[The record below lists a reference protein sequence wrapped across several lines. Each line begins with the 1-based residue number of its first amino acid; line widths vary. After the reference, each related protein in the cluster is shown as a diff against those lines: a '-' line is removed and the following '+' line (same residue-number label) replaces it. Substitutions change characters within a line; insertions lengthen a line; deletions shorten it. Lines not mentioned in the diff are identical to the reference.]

1 MPFNYGMIDRLGL
14 CLMQTTKQR
23 LSGRNK
29 KQAIRAGRPLSANA
43 GEVDLRL
50 LDAATQLFLSR
61 GFEATSCDQIAML
74 AGAGKGSLYARY
86 ANKEELFTAVVRRS
100 VEASLQPSNN
110 SFSELALME
119 RLRIV
124 GLDILHH
131 ALQADA
137 VAMMRMVIA
146 TATQFPELAQLADR
160 IGWEGGVERV
170 AEVISARAKPGSLS
184 RARPVAGWFIS
195 LTFAPQQMRALF
207 GASSHSLQE
216 TARVRVDEAIKM
228 LAQSGWLDGWE

>member
-1 MPFNYGMIDRLGL
+1 MDKLGL
-14 CLMQTTKQR
+14 CLMPKTKQK
-23 LSGRNK
+23 LSDGDK
-29 KQAIRAGRPLSANA
+29 KSAIRAGRPLAVNA
-43 GEVDLRL
+43 GEVDRRL
-50 LDAATQLFLSR
+50 LDAATQLFLNR
-61 GFEATSCDQIAML
+61 GFEATSCDQIATL

-100 VEASLQPSNN
+100 VEASVRPSND
-110 SFSELALME
+110 SISELPLME

-131 ALQADA
+131 SLQADS

-146 TATQFPELAQLADR
+146 TATRFPELAQLADR

-170 AEVISARAKPGSLS
+170 AEVISARAQPDSLP
-184 RARPVAGWFIS
+184 RARPAAAWFIS

-207 GASSHSLQE
+207 GESSHSLRVA
-216 TARVRVDEAIKM
+216 ARVRVDEAIKM

>member
-1 MPFNYGMIDRLGL
+1 
-14 CLMQTTKQR
+14 MQTTKQ
-23 LSGRNK
+23 LSSGGNK
-29 KQAIRAGRPLSANA
+29 RPVIRAGRPLAANA
-43 GEVDLRL
+43 GDVDLRL
-50 LDAATQLFLSR
+50 LKSATQLFLSR
-61 GFEATSCDQIAML
+61 GFEATTCDQIAAL

-100 VEASLQPSNN
+100 VEASLRPSKDI
-110 SFSELALME
+110 FAELPLVD

-131 ALQADA
+131 ALQPDA

-207 GASSHSLQE
+207 GESSNTLQE

>member
-1 MPFNYGMIDRLGL
+1 
-14 CLMQTTKQR
+14 MQKTKQK
-23 LSGRNK
+23 LSGGDRK
-29 KQAIRAGRPLSANA
+29 PVIRAGRPLAANA

-61 GFEATSCDQIAML
+61 GFEATSCDQIATL

-100 VEASLQPSNN
+100 VEAGLRTSNDSLRQLP
-110 SFSELALME
+110 LME

-124 GLDILHH
+124 GLDLLRHS
-131 ALQADA
+131 LQPDA

-146 TATQFPELAQLADR
+146 TATRFPELAQLANR
-160 IGWEGGVERV
+160 IGWEGGVERI
-170 AEVISARAKPGSLS
+170 AEVISVRAQPDSFPRAKP
-184 RARPVAGWFIS
+184 AAAWFIS

-207 GASSHSLQE
+207 GESSHTLQVA
-216 TARVRVDEAIKM
+216 ARVRVDEAIKM

>member
-1 MPFNYGMIDRLGL
+1 
-14 CLMQTTKQR
+14 MQGAR
-23 LSGRNK
+23 EGPSRSNK
-29 KQAIRAGRPLSANA
+29 KPLVRVGRPVAAKA
-43 GEVDLRL
+43 GEVERRL
-50 LDAATQLFLSR
+50 LDAATQLFLTR
-61 GFEATSCDQIAML
+61 GFEATSCDQVVAL

-100 VEASLQPSNN
+100 VEASLQPSGDN
-110 SFSELALME
+110 SPELPLTE
-119 RLRIV
+119 RLRTV

-131 ALQADA
+131 ALHPDA

-146 TATQFPELAQLADR
+146 TATRFPELAQLADR

-170 AEVISARAKPGSLS
+170 AQVISARAKPGSVA
-184 RARPVAGWFIS
+184 RAKPAAVWFIS

-207 GASSHSLQE
+207 GESSQSLNRS
-216 TARVRVDEAIKM
+216 ARVRVEEAIKM

>member
-1 MPFNYGMIDRLGL
+1 
-14 CLMQTTKQR
+14 MQTTKQQ
-23 LSGRNK
+23 LSGRDK
-29 KQAIRAGRPLSANA
+29 KQVIRAGRPFSANA

-61 GFEATSCDQIAML
+61 GFEATTCDQIAAL

-86 ANKEELFTAVVRRS
+86 ANKDELFTAVVRRS
-100 VEASLQPSNN
+100 VEASLRPSND
-110 SFSELALME
+110 SFSELPLAE

-137 VAMMRMVIA
+137 LAMMRMVIG
-146 TATQFPELAQLADR
+146 TATKFPELAQLADR

-170 AEVISARAKPGSLS
+170 AEVISAQAQPGSVA
-184 RARPVAGWFIS
+184 RARPAAAWFIS

-207 GASSHSLQE
+207 GESSHSLQE
-216 TARVRVDEAIKM
+216 TARVRVDEAIKI

>member
-1 MPFNYGMIDRLGL
+1 MPFNYGRIDRLGC
-14 CLMQTTKQR
+14 CLMQKTKLR
-23 LSGRNK
+23 SNGGDNK
-29 KQAIRAGRPLSANA
+29 NLIRAGRPLAANA
-43 GEVDLRL
+43 GGVDLRL
-50 LDAATQLFLSR
+50 LDAATDLFLSR
-61 GFEATSCDQIAML
+61 GFEATSCDQIATL

-100 VEASLQPSNN
+100 VEASVRPS
-110 SFSELALME
+110 SDSLSALPLME

-131 ALQADA
+131 SLQPDA

-146 TATQFPELAQLADR
+146 TATRFPELAQLANR

-170 AEVISARAKPGSLS
+170 AEVISVRAQPDSLPRAKP
-184 RARPVAGWFIS
+184 AAAWFIS

-207 GASSHSLQE
+207 GESSHTLQVA
-216 TARVRVDEAIKM
+216 ARVRVDEAIKM

>member
-1 MPFNYGMIDRLGL
+1 MAFNYGKMNRLGL
-14 CLMQTTKQR
+14 CLMQKAKQK
-23 LSGRNK
+23 LSGGDK
-29 KQAIRAGRPLSANA
+29 KSVIRAGRPIAANK

-50 LDAATQLFLSR
+50 LDAATQLFLNR
-61 GFEATSCDQIAML
+61 GFEATSCEQIATL

-100 VEASLQPSNN
+100 VEASLRPSND
-110 SFSELALME
+110 SFSELPLMD

-131 ALQADA
+131 SLQADA

-170 AEVISARAKPGSLS
+170 AEVISARAKRGSLP
-184 RARPVAGWFIS
+184 RARPAAAWFIS

-207 GASSHSLQE
+207 GESSHSLQVG
-216 TARVRVDEAIKM
+216 ARVRVEEAIKM
-228 LAQSGWLDGWE
+228 LARSGWLDGWE

>member
-1 MPFNYGMIDRLGL
+1 
-14 CLMQTTKQR
+14 
-23 LSGRNK
+23 
-29 KQAIRAGRPLSANA
+29 
-43 GEVDLRL
+43 
-50 LDAATQLFLSR
+50 
-61 GFEATSCDQIAML
+61 
-74 AGAGKGSLYARY
+74 
-86 ANKEELFTAVVRRS
+86 
-100 VEASLQPSNN
+100 
-110 SFSELALME
+110 ME

-137 VAMMRMVIA
+137 VAMMRMIIA

-170 AEVISARAKPGSLS
+170 AEVISARAKLGSLS

-207 GASSHSLQE
+207 GESSHSLQVA
-216 TARVRVDEAIKM
+216 ARVRVDEAIKM

>member
-1 MPFNYGMIDRLGL
+1 MRE
-14 CLMQTTKQR
+14 TKQR
-23 LSGRNK
+23 LRGGTNK
-29 KQAIRAGRPLSANA
+29 PVIRPGRPLAANA

-100 VEASLQPSNN
+100 IEASLRPSNDN
-110 SFSELALME
+110 STELPLTS

-131 ALQADA
+131 ALQPDA
-137 VAMMRMVIA
+137 VAMMRMVVA
-146 TATQFPELAQLADR
+146 TATRFPPEDCAAGR
-160 IGWEGGVERV
+160 SYRMGGRY
-170 AEVISARAKPGSLS
+170 
-184 RARPVAGWFIS
+184 
-195 LTFAPQQMRALF
+195 
-207 GASSHSLQE
+207 
-216 TARVRVDEAIKM
+216 
-228 LAQSGWLDGWE
+228 